1 MFVNLTARSLALSL
15 VHLIIR
21 LAVLLIRVNFAIRL
35 FYTVFFFQISFY
47 PCEQEHILNKKIRYS
62 RLQTEGKKEDNS
74 AGKMRNGSLF
84 VLQNDD
90 DGDEHH
96 LSNKMRNSER
106 QLEEGTCKMEVNMK
120 NVIICVLENEMRK
133 KERERAS

>member
-1 MFVNLTARSLALSL
+1 
-15 VHLIIR
+15 
-21 LAVLLIRVNFAIRL
+21 
-35 FYTVFFFQISFY
+35 
-47 PCEQEHILNKKIRYS
+47 
-62 RLQTEGKKEDNS
+62 
-74 AGKMRNGSLF
+74 MRNGSLF

-133 KERERAS
+133 KERERERVRMFHFPVGFTTSNGIVLKLKACIHWATTSTLISVSNVAYTMSTGSKHAKELINACGQKFSLFRTPKYEGKV